1 MRELKQNMEIETK
14 SILSERIR
22 IISESATIQMTR
34 KSRELKDQGKNVIN
48 LSIGEPDFNTP
59 EFIKDAAIEAI
70 RENFTHYTPVSGYP
84 ELRKAIADKFKRDN
98 DLDYTAAQVV
108 VSNGAKHSIANVMLC
123 LIDPGDEVI
132 IPAPYWVSYPEIT
145 KMAHGTVVEI
155 STTIQNDFKMSPQQL
170 EDAITEKSKLLIY
183 SSPCNP
189 SGSFYSED
197 ELAAIAEV
205 IARHP
210 NLFVISDEIYEYLNF
225 EGEHASIAKFDKIK
239 DRVITINGVS
249 KGYAMTGW
257 RIGYMA
263 APLEIANAVDKLQG
277 QYTSGAS
284 SIAQMAALKAV
295 EACPKES
302 VEILGMLKAFKER
315 RDIAGAMLKEIPGM
329 ITNVPQ
335 GAFYFFPNV
344 SYYFG
349 KSDGETTINNDVDLS
364 MYLLEKSLVAVV
376 PGSAFGNENCIRISY
391 AIAKDTLIEALERIQ
406 SAFSNLR

>member
-1 MRELKQNMEIETK
+1 MRESTQNMEIETK
-14 SILSERIR
+14 SVLSERIR

-59 EFIKDAAIEAI
+59 EFIKDSAIDAI
-70 RENFTHYTPVSGYP
+70 RENYTHYTPVSGYP
-84 ELRKAIADKFKRDN
+84 ELRKAIAHKLKRDN
-98 DLDYTAAQVV
+98 GLDYSPSQIV

-132 IPAPYWVSYPEIT
+132 IPTPYWVSYPEIT
-145 KMAHGTVVEI
+145 KMAHGTVLEI
-155 STTIQNDFKMSPQQL
+155 PTTIKNDFKMSPQQL
-170 EDAITEKSKLLIY
+170 EDAITDKSKLLIY

-197 ELAAIAEV
+197 ELRALAEV

-210 NLFVISDEIYEYLNF
+210 NLYVISDEIYEYLNF
-225 EGEHASIAKFDKIK
+225 EGEHASIAKFESIK

-302 VEILGMLKAFKER
+302 KEILAMLKAFKER
-315 RDIAGAMLKEIPGM
+315 RDVASSMLKKMPGM

-349 KSDGETTINNDVDLS
+349 KTDGQTTIKNDVDLS
-364 MYLLEKSLVAVV
+364 LYLLEKSLVAVV

-391 AIAKDTLIEALERIQ
+391 AVAKDTLIEALSRIQ
-406 SAFSNLR
+406 TALSNLR